1 MRTVTFANDEVRET
15 LNRDFIAVWNNHS
28 SHYNSRGV
36 QPVYTEQQVAAYPE
50 GGGTGNLRTYI
61 ATPDG
66 RVISEIQGFWRA
78 DRFLSWLR
86 FARDLTPKNARE
98 HHTILATAV
107 KKEATALKAAHPAEM
122 KLRIRQ
128 SKIRK
133 RIAALDLYA
142 RWINQ
147 SSHMNHG
154 PVKTLLARVRL
165 EASIRVIS

>member
-1 MRTVTFANDEVRET
+1 MRTVTFANVEVRKT

-28 SHYNSRGV
+28 SHYTGRGV
-36 QPVYTEQQVAAYPE
+36 QPVYTGRQVAAYPE

-86 FARDLTPKNARE
+86 FARNLTPKNSRE
-98 HHTILATAV
+98 RHATLATAV
-107 KKEATALKAAHPAEM
+107 MKEALELKAAHPAEM
-122 KLRIRQ
+122 KKRIHL

-133 RIAALDLYA
+133 RIAALELYA

-147 SSHMNHG
+147 SASMNHG
-154 PVKTLLARVRL
+154 PVKTLLGAR
-165 EASIRVIS
+165 RVNGLTRSY